1 MLGLADVAP
10 GARAAATEARLT
22 FLPFGSEAF
31 DLALPRNI
39 WFRRLF
45 QDLLGRLQS
54 GECRQIAD
62 LLGGYDF
69 AESGDLVGR
78 GLSTRSPSA
87 CLSWRWHRASRLYC
101 RCAIDQCPP
110 HIGQSR
116 RAVPACAATHAGRIE
131 QHQYT
136 AQLIGMTGQHSNCL

>member
-1 MLGLADVAP
+1 MAEPFKNLLDAGAVERLAGHVRRADAAFPACDFLADVAP
-10 GARAAATEARLT
+10 GARAAATEAGLS

-45 QDLLGRLQS
+45 QELLGRLQS

-69 AESGDLVGR
+69 TESGELVWGE
-78 GLSTRSPSA
+78 
-87 CLSWRWHRASRLYC
+87 
-101 RCAIDQCPP
+101 D
-110 HIGQSR
+110 
-116 RAVPACAATHAGRIE
+116 
-131 QHQYT
+131 
-136 AQLIGMTGQHSNCL
+136 